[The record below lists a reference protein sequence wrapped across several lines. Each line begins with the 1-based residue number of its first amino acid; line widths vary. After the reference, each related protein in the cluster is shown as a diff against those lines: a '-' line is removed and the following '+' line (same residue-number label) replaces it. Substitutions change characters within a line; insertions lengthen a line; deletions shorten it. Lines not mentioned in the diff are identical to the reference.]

1 MSVIQFSEKEAE
13 TRALGAALAEILAPD
28 GVLMMTGDLG
38 SGKTVVTQGLA
49 AGLGI
54 DSRQVQSPS
63 FTLIREHEGSG
74 GRLVHIDLYRLDD
87 QELESLGLWEILAG
101 PGIKAVEWGE
111 KIPFEVPDAVQL
123 TIRVLEP
130 SNRRRIELSG
140 LAENEL
146 LPGLQG
152 TESLEQD

>member
-13 TRALGAALAEILAPD
+13 THALGAALAEILAPD

-49 AGLGI
+49 AGMGI

-101 PGIKAVEWGE
+101 PGVKAVEWGE
-111 KIPFEVPDAVQL
+111 KRPFEVPDAVQL
-123 TIRVLEP
+123 TIQVLEP

-140 LAENEL
+140 VAENEL

-152 TESLEQD
+152 TESKEQD